1 MTTGA
6 ENVDVND
13 VNYVASGTQ
22 ERLKDCQSIELPR
35 YGSEPVVT
43 EGGAPVAAALEAYKS
58 LRARLMNAQERL
70 RIRSVVVTST
80 THSEGKTLTAFNL
93 AYCCAQLENTPVL
106 LIDADLRTGGLT
118 ALTGTQLHFGL
129 RDVLSNAVPYTSAVL
144 ATDVPNLYVM
154 GAGRGNESPTELFSS
169 AAWSQFMAWAG
180 ETFKLVLVDAP
191 PIGIV
196 ADMNLIEAGCQG
208 SLIVVRAHK
217 TTQQALDG
225 ALSQVDSKKIIGV
238 VWNESTRCPE
248 AYPERKT
255 QRNGVDSPRKANEF
269 SRARPKS

>member
-1 MTTGA
+1 LNMTTGS
-6 ENVDVND
+6 ENVDVK
-13 VNYVASGTQ
+13 ASGPQ
-22 ERLKDCQSIELPR
+22 ERLKDCQSIELPK
-35 YGSEPVVT
+35 YGNDPVVT
-43 EGGAPVAAALEAYKS
+43 QGGAPVAAALEAYKS

-106 LIDADLRTGGLT
+106 LIDADLRTAGLT
-118 ALTGTQLHFGL
+118 ALTGTQLNFGL
-129 RDVLSNAVPYTSAVL
+129 RDVLGNVVPYTGAIL

-154 GAGRGNESPTELFSS
+154 GAGRGDDSPTELFSS
-169 AAWSQFMAWAG
+169 AAWSQFIAWAG

-217 TTQQALDG
+217 TTQQALDD
-225 ALSQVDSKKIIGV
+225 ALGQVDSKKIIGV
-238 VWNESTRCPE
+238 VWNEANRCPE
-248 AYPERKT
+248 AYTKKT
-255 QRNGVDSPRKANEF
+255 
-269 SRARPKS
+269 